1 MSEPEL
7 PKNYEPQSIEPR
19 WYAEWM
25 ARGYF
30 HADASAPKAPFSIV
44 IPPPNVTGSL
54 HMGHALGDTIEDIFT
69 RWKRMSAYNTM
80 WLPGMDHAGIATQM
94 VVERD
99 LREKE
104 GKSRHDVG
112 REEFVKRI
120 WAFRER
126 TGDRIL
132 SQLKMLGCSLDW
144 ERTIFT
150 MEPAYSAAVIEAFV
164 RLHEEGL
171 IYRAKRLINW
181 CVSCRTALS
190 DLEVDYDE
198 GVQGELYEFAYPLA
212 DGSGEVVVATTR
224 PETMLG
230 DTAVAVHPDDP
241 RHQAK
246 IGKTIKH
253 PITGRTFSVIAD
265 PVLVDPKFGT
275 GAVKVTPAHDP
286 NDFECGLRHGL
297 PMISLF
303 DEKGAVTA
311 EGGPFA
317 GLDRF
322 KARKAVKARLAELGL
337 ERGSKPHLHAVGHCQ
352 RCETVVEPMLS
363 TQWFVKMEPLAQ
375 PAIEAVEQGKT
386 KFVPETWS
394 KTFFHWMRNIRDWCI
409 SRQLWWG
416 HRIPVWYCDKCR
428 EMTVA
433 RTTPSACRHCGGT
446 ELTQDEDVLDTW
458 FSSWL
463 WPFATMG
470 WPAETREL
478 KAFYPTAMLD
488 TGYDIL
494 FFWVARMM
502 MAGLH
507 FMKKVPFR
515 TVYLHTMVTD
525 EKGEKMSKVKG
536 NTIDPVDVIAKH
548 GADALRFAL
557 AWLTT
562 HAAQGKNI
570 KFAMG
575 NVEDA
580 RRFANKIWNAT
591 RFALKNVEGFD
602 ADRFA
607 DRIADGP
614 DRAEFDLPERWIL
627 SRVQR
632 ATDEVDKALEEHRIS
647 DAAQAVYHF
656 IWDEVCDWYIEL
668 AKAALIRADGNAE
681 ITANPEARWKI
692 QGALVTALET
702 AMRLLHPFMPFI
714 TEEIWQQ
721 LPKPSGAP
729 QSIMITLYPVRDVRF
744 YDDASEAS
752 MALVQKVIVALRGIR
767 ADKNIHS
774 ATRVVALLAVN
785 DDYKKTILEG
795 YKTIIAEQGRCR
807 EVRVRRSGASLGGDF
822 SLDRVVTAL
831 AGDVEVMVPLEG
843 VIDSNDEKIKLA
855 AARAKLASDRDY
867 LLRKL
872 ANPQFVE
879 KAPLEVLEKSRAKLA
894 EAEIALIKLDEAIGR
909 LGA

>member
-1 MSEPEL
+1 MADL
-7 PKNYEPQSIEPR
+7 PKTYEPDAIEPR
-19 WYAEWM
+19 WYQEWTT
-25 ARGYF
+25 RGYF
-30 HADASAPKAPFSIV
+30 HADASAPKAPFAMV

-69 RWKRMSAYNTM
+69 RWKRMAAYNAM
-80 WLPGMDHAGIATQM
+80 WLPGTDHAGIATQM
-94 VVERD
+94 VVERE

-104 GKSRHDVG
+104 GKSRHDIG
-112 REEFVKRI
+112 REEFVKRV
-120 WAFRER
+120 WAWRER

-132 SQLKMLGCSLDW
+132 EQLKKLGCSLDW
-144 ERTIFT
+144 ARTKFT
-150 MEPAYSAAVIEAFV
+150 MEPGYSEAVIEAFV
-164 RLHEEGL
+164 RLYEEGL
-171 IYRAKRLINW
+171 IYRARRLINW

-198 GVQGELYEFAYPLA
+198 GTQGELYEFAYPLA
-212 DGSGEVVVATTR
+212 DGSGDVVVATTR

-241 RHQAK
+241 RHKSK
-246 IGKTIKH
+246 IGKLIKH
-253 PITGRTFSVIAD
+253 PFTGATFKIIAD
-265 PVLVDPKFGT
+265 AILVDPKFGT

-286 NDFECGLRHGL
+286 NDFETGQRHGL
-297 PMISLF
+297 EMISIF
-303 DEKGAVTA
+303 DDAGKVTVPG
-311 EGGPFA
+311 EFA
-317 GLDRF
+317 GMDRF
-322 KARKAVKARLAELGL
+322 VARKAVKARLKELGL
-337 ERGSKPHLHAVGHCQ
+337 ERGSKPHVHAVGHCQ
-352 RCETVVEPMLS
+352 RCQTMVEPMLS
-363 TQWFVKMEPLAQ
+363 TQWFVKMEPLAK

-386 KFVPETWS
+386 KFVPESWA
-394 KTFFHWMRNIRDWCI
+394 KTYFHWMHNIRDWCI

-416 HRIPVWYCDKCR
+416 HRIPVWYCGACQQ
-428 EMTVA
+428 MTVA
-433 RTTPSACRHCGGT
+433 RTAPNFCGHCGSA
-446 ELTQDEDVLDTW
+446 ELKQDNDVLDTW

-463 WPFATMG
+463 WPFATLG
-470 WPAETREL
+470 WPNETREL
-478 KAFYPTAMLD
+478 KTFYPTTMLD

-536 NTIDPVDVIAKH
+536 NTIDPLDVIAKH
-548 GADALRFAL
+548 GADPLRFAL

-562 HAAQGKNI
+562 QAAQGKNI
-570 KFAMG
+570 KFSIG

-580 RRFANKIWNAT
+580 RRFANKIWNAA
-591 RFALKNVEGFD
+591 RFALLNLEGFD
-602 ADRFA
+602 ADRFSDQLA
-607 DRIADGP
+607 EGP
-614 DRAEFDLPERWIL
+614 DRAELDLPERWIL

-632 ATDEVDKALEEHRIS
+632 AADEVDKALEEYRIS

-656 IWDEVCDWYIEL
+656 IWDELCDWYIEL
-668 AKAALIRADGNAE
+668 AKAALARGDEVN
-681 ITANPEARWKI
+681 RWKI

-702 AMRLLHPFMPFI
+702 AMRLLHPFMPFV

-721 LPKPSGAP
+721 LPKASGAP

-767 ADKNIHS
+767 AEKNIHS
-774 ATRVVALLAVN
+774 ATKIRALLAVT

-795 YKTIIAEQGRCR
+795 YKTIIAEQGRCS
-807 EVRVRRSGASLGGDF
+807 EVRVRRSGSSMGGDLT
-822 SLDRVVTAL
+822 LDQLATAL

-843 VIDSNDEKIKLA
+843 LIDAGAEV
-855 AARAKLASDRDY
+855 AKLERDRTKLVADRDY
-867 LLRKL
+867 LAKKL
-872 ANPQFVE
+872 ENPKFLE
-879 KAPLEVLEKSRAKLA
+879 RAPLDVLDKDRAKLA
-894 EAEIALIKLDEAIGR
+894 ELEEALARLDLAIAR
-909 LGA
+909 LKKG